1 MTITVN
7 DTVSMGA
14 APGASDNRPV
24 AHRSSQISAG
34 PQYVADVLGRF
45 GAEPA
50 VDPATRHRSY
60 SATTE
65 PPGNGRRAARA
76 VAAANGCWRDRNL
89 HDRRFVMPDSS
100 ESLAQTCRAPVVLLS
115 NPA

>member
-1 MTITVN
+1 MKLTVN

-14 APGASDNRPV
+14 APGAGDHWPV

-50 VDPATRHRSY
+50 DID
-60 SATTE
+60 E
-65 PPGNGRRAARA
+65 AA
-76 VAAANGCWRDRNL
+76 
-89 HDRRFVMPDSS
+89 S
-100 ESLAQTCRAPVVLLS
+100 VVLGY
-115 NPA
+115 N